1 MSTAPSSESVDP
13 PGAPAA
19 PDAASMKAR
28 VISSTKASLVGR
40 VVSQGIRLA
49 ANLVLARL
57 LTPADFGLMALVMVV
72 LQGLEML
79 SDVGTRLAIINHP
92 RGEERVFLDTA
103 FTIECVRGVGLWV
116 VGLIA
121 AYPVSLGYGEPRLLS
136 MIPVAT
142 LVTVISGFGST
153 KIHLLNRR
161 IELRRVV
168 LIDLGSQLVGSL
180 AMVAAAFAWRNVWAL
195 LVNALVVAATRF
207 VLGHFW
213 LPGPRNRF
221 AFDRAIAR
229 EILGAGRWVAASTL
243 TSFLSQRLDILI
255 LGTLVS
261 LNDLGLYNQANVLAN
276 LPMLITGQAI
286 GTVLMPA
293 IAESN
298 RRGPEALRAAFAR
311 ALDTVL
317 PTVGV
322 ICVGVI
328 LVAPPF
334 FTILYDPRYHASGP
348 IAQLMMS
355 MVWFGFCQEI
365 TSRTLLAIGEARSLT
380 ASNIVKLSVTALACW
395 GGFTWL
401 GLPGFIFGA
410 AVGVFSGFAVMAWRL
425 EAGALPVL
433 RQTVTASAVGI
444 AASAAIILA
453 PAPLAESLGVELLY
467 VQLALALLVG
477 PPALA
482 WVVARLRREVR
493 R

>member
-40 VVSQGIRLA
+40 VLSQGIRLA

-103 FTIECVRGVGLWV
+103 FTIECVRGVALWV

-168 LIDLGSQLVGSL
+168 MIDLGSQLVGSL

-311 ALDTVL
+311 AL
-317 PTVGV
+317 
-322 ICVGVI
+322 
-328 LVAPPF
+328 AA
-334 FTILYDPRYHASGP
+334 R
-348 IAQLMMS
+348 
-355 MVWFGFCQEI
+355 
-365 TSRTLLAIGEARSLT
+365 RARS
-380 ASNIVKLSVTALACW
+380 
-395 GGFTWL
+395 
-401 GLPGFIFGA
+401 
-410 AVGVFSGFAVMAWRL
+410 
-425 EAGALPVL
+425 
-433 RQTVTASAVGI
+433 
-444 AASAAIILA
+444 
-453 PAPLAESLGVELLY
+453 
-467 VQLALALLVG
+467 
-477 PPALA
+477 
-482 WVVARLRREVR
+482 RRPTS
-493 R
+493 